1 MADARKREGR
11 TACPAGIVGEYLTI
25 PEVARLLHRRT
36 TVIREY
42 ATRREDPLPFR
53 IFEDQGKDPLPFR
66 IFEDQGKGPLI
77 HRDDL
82 RDWWVRNTVVYGESP
97 AAKLSTVYKR
107 SSHGERF

>member
-1 MADARKREGR
+1 MRGAESSRAARLTFDLQGPACRSRVAADWFGY
-11 TACPAGIVGEYLTI
+11 PAGIVGEYLTI

-53 IFEDQGKDPLPFR
+53 IFEDQGK
-66 IFEDQGKGPLI
+66 GPLI

-82 RDWWVRNTVVYGESP
+82 RE
-97 AAKLSTVYKR
+97 
-107 SSHGERF
+107 

>member
-1 MADARKREGR
+1 MGASLMVDARKREGR
-11 TACPAGIVGEYLTI
+11 TGYPAGIVGEYLTI

-53 IFEDQGKDPLPFR
+53 IFEDQGK
-66 IFEDQGKGPLI
+66 GPLI

-82 RDWWVRNTVVYGESP
+82 REWWVRNTVIYGESP

-107 SSHGERF
+107 SSHGERL